1 MCGSL
6 AATAGVL
13 VVATWQAFLK
23 RRRVAG
29 TFPLRCH

>member
-6 AATAGVL
+6 AATVGALIVPI
-13 VVATWQAFLK
+13 WQAFLK
-23 RRRVAG
+23 RQHVTG